1 MFCVCLFAKS
11 AKEAQSYMTPL
22 VFIIIV
28 PCGIG
33 LLPGIDLNYHR
44 ALVPVANVSLVCKE
58 MLSGVWHWGYIA
70 VIFGSTALYAAAALA
85 LAVFMFRREGVIFR
99 T

>member
-1 MFCVCLFAKS
+1 
-11 AKEAQSYMTPL
+11 
-22 VFIIIV
+22 
-28 PCGIG
+28 
-33 LLPGIDLNYHR
+33 
-44 ALVPVANVSLVCKE
+44 

-85 LAVFMFRREGVIFR
+85 LAVAMFKREGVIFR